1 MNSLEEVEKL
11 HKKQLRA
18 QVIDL
23 SQSLKINKEL
33 LKNVLMST
41 NMDATIKETIQK
53 LEQEVDRLQESLQN
67 CNAEKDEMLETLKE

>member
-41 NMDATIKETIQK
+41 NMDTTIKETMQK